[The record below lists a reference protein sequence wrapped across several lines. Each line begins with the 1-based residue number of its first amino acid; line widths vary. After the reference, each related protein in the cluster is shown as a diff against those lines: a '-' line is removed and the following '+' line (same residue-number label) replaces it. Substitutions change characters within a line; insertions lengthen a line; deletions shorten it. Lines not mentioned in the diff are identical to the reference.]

1 MNINIVIN
9 LPAEGCYAH
18 TPGNTPQ
25 NDTPWCL
32 AHNSLTINVSLAGN
46 HQVGIGNQPI
56 EVNLVEDNINPSA
69 QSPADCNQGG
79 THTAG
84 CSGSSCLG
92 DSDAQQC
99 AITDHSALDTL
110 DGGGICPLLRGE
122 HSRCTS
128 LPTQGIVDVTC
139 TDNLDTLDEP
149 QGIADINRGDAL
161 EVGAAIGLEDTATAV
176 CEASTQGGEQ
186 ATAAI
191 AGSTAAQ
198 ADNDAPRA
206 LGDSVADSLADTACA
221 EHQRIAPLDGCDGE
235 PHNLRCL
242 NHHRIRGADGCGDT
256 VASVG
261 DRDYNDPGIG
271 ECIDNPRANSPP
283 DIL

>member
-99 AITDHSALDTL
+99 AITDHSALDAL
-110 DGGGICPLLRGE
+110 DGGGISPLLRGE
-122 HSRCTS
+122 HSRCS
-128 LPTQGIVDVTC
+128 ALPTQGVVNITC
-139 TDNLDTLDEP
+139 PDNLDARYKP
-149 QGIADINRGDAL
+149 QYIININLGNAL
-161 EVGAAIGLEDTATAV
+161 QIGSPTGLKDNPASVAEACSHGSKQSTTPITGGTAP
-176 CEASTQGGEQ
+176 
-186 ATAAI
+186 
-191 AGSTAAQ
+191 Q
-198 ADNDAPRA
+198 ADDDAPRSTLDGA
-206 LGDSVADSLADTACA
+206 SDCLPDSTCA
-221 EHQRIAPLDGCDGE
+221 QHQRIATLLGGDGE
-235 PHNLRCL
+235 THNLRCL
-242 NHHRIRGADGCGDT
+242 NHHRIRGADGSGDA
-256 VASVG
+256 VAAVG

-283 DIL
+283 DVL

>member
-56 EVNLVEDNINPSA
+56 EVNLVEDNIDPSA

-79 THTAG
+79 AHTTG
-84 CSGSSCLG
+84 CAGSSCLG
-92 DSDAQQC
+92 DSGAQQC
-99 AITDHSALDTL
+99 AIADHPALDTL

-128 LPTQGIVDVTC
+128 LPTQGVVNITC
-139 TDNLDTLDEP
+139 PDNLDARYKP
-149 QGIADINRGDAL
+149 QYIININLGNAL
-161 EVGAAIGLEDTATAV
+161 QIGSPTGLKDNPASVAEACSHGSKQSATPITGGTAP
-176 CEASTQGGEQ
+176 
-186 ATAAI
+186 
-191 AGSTAAQ
+191 Q
-198 ADNDAPRA
+198 ADDDAPRSTLDGA
-206 LGDSVADSLADTACA
+206 SDCLPDSTCA
-221 EHQRIAPLDGCDGE
+221 QHQRIATLLGGDGE
-235 PHNLRCL
+235 THNLRCL
-242 NHHRIRGADGCGDT
+242 NHHRIRGTDGSGDA
-256 VASVG
+256 VAAVG